1 MTFDSWWNN
10 TTHFYTLMNRE
21 REMCE
26 AAWNA
31 AIEETVNA
39 RLKVLELVGDNPVY
53 LNVNE
58 AINAL
63 KTPLNTPTS
72 PDQGH
77 GKGQVATQGYSG
89 PSSTAFDDQFRGA

>member
-1 MTFDSWWNN
+1 MTFDYWWNN

-31 AIEETVNA
+31 AIDEV
-39 RLKVLELVGDNPVY
+39 LKLDLDYWQDQPVRKR
-53 LNVNE
+53 VS
-58 AINAL
+58 AL

-72 PDQGH
+72 PDQGQ

-89 PSSTAFDDQFRGA
+89 PSSTACDDQLRGG

>member
-1 MTFDSWWNN
+1 MTFYNWWNN

-21 REMCE
+21 KEMCE

-31 AIEETVNA
+31 AIDAASTAIFPLDDADAAYNA
-39 RLKVLELVGDNPVY
+39 VS
-53 LNVNE
+53 
-58 AINAL
+58 AL

-72 PDQGH
+72 LDQGQ
-77 GKGQVATQGYSG
+77 GKGQVATPGYSG